1 MTDDAI
7 QEQIDLIKKATSKA
21 ARSKESALKFLK
33 DAGIIDTK
41 KKSMSL
47 DKKKK

>member
-7 QEQIDLIKKATSKA
+7 QEQIDTIKKATNKA
-21 ARSKESALKFLK
+21 ARSKESALKFLE
-33 DAGIIDTK
+33 DAGIIDRK
-41 KKSMSL
+41 KKSASL